1 MPFFRN
7 RTINLLNLHYVIHA
21 MAVSGGGA
29 FYAVYLLKAGVPV
42 PGVLIALALILLG
55 RLMIRPLIVP
65 YAIRFGLRSTIVAG
79 TMVSALQ
86 YPLVAEV
93 HGPGRA
99 LALLIAVSA
108 AGETFY
114 WTAYH
119 AYFAALGDDALRG
132 HQIGVRE
139 AMATLATIASP
150 LVAAWLLVAFGPRA
164 AFGATGIIRFCA
176 ALPLLWAPDVNVSPQ
191 ALGIYK
197 ASALSFLLFVAD
209 GWMAACCVTV
219 WQIALFLS
227 LRESVVGYGGAM
239 AFAGLASAVAAL
251 TLGRHIDT
259 GHGRRAI
266 WYATGTVAVI
276 IALRAAATG
285 HPPLAVLANAL
296 GAFGA
301 SLYIPTVMTPV
312 YTMAKGSPCALRF
325 HTATEGGW
333 DIGGAAALSTGALAT
348 WFGAPLPAVILLALT
363 GVAATATLLRRYYA
377 RRAPRVAAAASA

>member
-7 RTINLLNLHYVIHA
+7 RTINLLNLHYVIQA
-21 MAVSGGGA
+21 VAVSGGGA
-29 FYAVYLLKAGVPV
+29 FYAVYLLKAGVPI

-55 RLMIRPLIVP
+55 RLVIRPVVVP
-65 YAIRFGLRSTIVAG
+65 YAIRFGLRSTIISG
-79 TMVSALQ
+79 TVMSALQ

-93 HGPGRA
+93 HGPGPV
-99 LALLIAVSA
+99 LAILIAVSA
-108 AGETFY
+108 VGETFY

-119 AYFAALGDDALRG
+119 AYFATLGDDALRG

-139 AMATLATIASP
+139 AMATLAAIASP

-164 AFGATGIIRFCA
+164 AFGPTGIIRFCA
-176 ALPLLWAPDVNVSPQ
+176 ALPLLWAPDVSVPPHAPGSYKAT
-191 ALGIYK
+191 ALG
-197 ASALSFLLFVAD
+197 FLLFIAD
-209 GWMAACCVTV
+209 GWIAACSVMI

-239 AFAGLASAVAAL
+239 AFAALASAVAAL

-266 WYATGTVAVI
+266 WYATGTVALI

-285 HPPLAVLANAL
+285 HPSLAVLANAL

-301 SLYIPTVMTPV
+301 SLYIPTMMTPV
-312 YTMAKGSPCALRF
+312 YTMAKGSPCVLRF
-325 HTATEGGW
+325 HTATEAGW
-333 DIGGAAALSTGALAT
+333 DIGGAAALSAGALAT
-348 WFGAPLPAVILLALT
+348 WFGAPLPAVILLALA
-363 GVAATATLLRRYYA
+363 GVAATAALLRRYYA
-377 RRAPRVAAAASA
+377 GRAPGVAAASA